1 MGVSVRV
8 LQRNRT
14 GGYVDVEIYFKESA
28 YAAVE
33 IDKSEICREGPQ
45 AGKSWV
51 GGDAVA
57 FSQNCFLLREISVL
71 LSRPS
76 Y

>member
-14 GGYVDVEIYFKESA
+14 GGYTDVEIYFKESA
-28 YAAVE
+28 YAVVE

-51 GGDAVA
+51 
-57 FSQNCFLLREISVL
+57 R
-71 LSRPS
+71 R
-76 Y
+76 